1 MKQVIVNAD
10 DLGLTPGVNR
20 GIVEAHRKGI
30 VTSTSVMITLPDAP
44 AGLELALTEAPNL
57 GLGLHLTLTAG
68 RPVLPAA
75 RVPSLVDDNGQ
86 FYPIHAWPAA
96 METFDSDH
104 LRAEIEA
111 QFEEF
116 TRRVGRKPD
125 HLDAHH
131 HAAYLHPAA
140 LRAVCDL
147 AVEHGLPIRSPM
159 LDQPDAHSGVLVREM
174 LCGLRPERLPALL
187 ESLRAALDA
196 GPRPRWPDTLV
207 LDYSTERPTLAALLV
222 TLTTLPDD
230 SITEIMCH
238 PGYADD
244 PLRAVS
250 TLIESREE
258 ELLHLTHAATRE
270 CVQSEG
276 IKLVTFAALSS

>member
-57 GLGLHLTLTAG
+57 GLGLHLNLTAG
-68 RPVLPAA
+68 RPILPAA
-75 RVPSLVDDNGQ
+75 RVPSLVTGDGQ
-86 FYPIHAWPAA
+86 FHHISAWPAA
-96 METFDSDH
+96 MEGFASDD

-111 QFEEF
+111 QFDAF
-116 TRRVGRKPD
+116 TQIAGRAPD

-131 HAAYLHPAA
+131 HSAYLHPAA
-140 LRAVCDL
+140 LRALCDL
-147 AVEHGLPIRSPM
+147 AVEHGLPVRSPM
-159 LDQPDAHSGVLVREM
+159 LDQPDAASGVLVHQM
-174 LCGLRPERLPALL
+174 LAGFQPERLPSLL
-187 ESLRAALDA
+187 ESLRAALGA

-207 LDYSTERPTLAALLV
+207 LDYSHERPALAALLV

-230 SITEIMCH
+230 GVTEIMCH

-244 PLRAVS
+244 VLRAES
-250 TLIESREE
+250 TLVESREE

-276 IKLVTFAALSS
+276 IKLVSFAALR

>member
-57 GLGLHLTLTAG
+57 GLGLHLNLTAG
-68 RPVLPAA
+68 RPILPAA
-75 RVPSLVDDNGQ
+75 RVPSLVTDDGQ
-86 FYPIHAWPAA
+86 FHHISAWPAA
-96 METFDSDH
+96 IEGFASDD

-111 QFEEF
+111 QFDAF
-116 TRRVGRKPD
+116 TQIAGRAPD

-140 LRAVCDL
+140 LRALCDL

-159 LDQPDAHSGVLVREM
+159 LDLPDAASGALVRQM
-174 LCGLRPERLPALL
+174 LAGFQPERLPSLL

-207 LDYSTERPTLAALLV
+207 LDYSHERPALAALLV

-230 SITEIMCH
+230 GVTEIMCH

-244 PLRAVS
+244 ALRAGS

-276 IKLVTFAALSS
+276 IKLVSFAALR